1 MCVLG
6 AAAAGRRA
14 MTATSGPGFSLM
26 QESIGYAVIA
36 ELPCVIVNS
45 GRDHRPVCPLHPSQG
60 DLMQCRWG
68 THGDHPIITLSPSS
82 AEETYTL
89 IMEAFTLAERY
100 RTPVI
105 FLMDEMIGHLRG
117 RRFAGTAGAAA
128 AELRILQNSSVLHG
142 AGESMSRTCRR

>member
-1 MCVLG
+1 
-6 AAAAGRRA
+6 
-14 MTATSGPGFSLM
+14 M

-36 ELPCVIVNS
+36 ELPCVIVNAAA
-45 GRDHRPVCPLHPSQG
+45 GTIDRYAHFTPLRATF
-60 DLMQCRWG
+60 MQCRWG

-82 AEETYTL
+82 VEETYTL